1 MISARTTGTA
11 AANISVAISIESM
24 IPKFFN
30 MNKIDS
36 SIVLLIAQIDI
47 VMAVIEI
54 TAIEMLM
61 AIPIC
66 SV

>member
-1 MISARTTGTA
+1 MA

>member
-1 MISARTTGTA
+1 MISARTIGMA